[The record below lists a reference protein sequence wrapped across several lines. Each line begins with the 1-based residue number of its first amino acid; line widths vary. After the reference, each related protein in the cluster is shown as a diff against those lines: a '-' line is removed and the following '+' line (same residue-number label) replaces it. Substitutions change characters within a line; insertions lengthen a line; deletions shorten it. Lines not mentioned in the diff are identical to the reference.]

1 MRSHLS
7 PNQILAAPD
16 FESLGRVRDVARLLN
31 VSRSW
36 VHAHKDEL
44 PHLRIGGLLRFD
56 LAEIRAW
63 SLRQRAGEVRRLEA
77 EIVRL
82 QGETVEA
89 EARSASGSP
98 TASVSGLR

>member
-1 MRSHLS
+1 VR
-7 PNQILAAPD
+7 PNFNAEQVLTAPD

-36 VHAHKDEL
+36 VHLHKHEI

-56 LAEIRAW
+56 LAEVRSW
-63 SLRQRAGEVRRLEA
+63 SLRQRAGEMTRLEA

-82 QGETVEA
+82 RGETVA
-89 EARSASGSP
+89 GSGKPAAPRAISP
-98 TASVSGLR
+98 DG

>member
-1 MRSHLS
+1 MQRVLTGRKLT
-7 PNQILAAPD
+7 PQQILAAPD
-16 FESLGRVRDVARLLN
+16 FESLGRVQDVARLLN

-56 LAEIRAW
+56 LAEVRAW

-82 QGETVEA
+82 QGASA
-89 EARSASGSP
+89 EPDGHPA
-98 TASVSGLR
+98 T